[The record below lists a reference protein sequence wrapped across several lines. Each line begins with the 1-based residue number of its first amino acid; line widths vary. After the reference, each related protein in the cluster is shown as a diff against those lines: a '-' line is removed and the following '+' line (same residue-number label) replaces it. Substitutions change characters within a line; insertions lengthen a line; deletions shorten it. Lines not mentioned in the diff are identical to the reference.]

1 MPLTIEFLSPDNTQ
15 GYVFI
20 DRDNITFQFRPKS
33 DSDMDQVKA
42 ITKRTKMD
50 EILCHYAG
58 KLFLSEIKSDM
69 DFAAD
74 DVRHQATDHISA
86 FDKEKYHLHLK
97 FKRDVDWDIIR
108 QLFEPIPPQA
118 LLPCMKSEYKNHIL
132 ATAYG
137 YFAELNNEKQ
147 VKQIEEF
154 HREEKKEELAKLQ
167 NQVEGQAST
176 FVKTTPNYDVIK
188 ARLAE
193 IEKYYR
199 NTKIKG
205 SPAEKELREY
215 EQDQRTKALETFN
228 QFLNAT
234 SSIADFHTV
243 TNENERSSTK
253 ASSARHYFLKNPL
266 ISSALNK
273 DHNETMGT
281 YLKTMAPIF
290 HALLPFLNTLPADS
304 LVVRNQASNI
314 IGIASTSTPQ
324 FFKPITKRNSSD
336 KEKIGNHTLQIKS
349 DSDGEIKT
357 PSCSMTM

>member
-1 MPLTIEFLSPDNTQ
+1 
-15 GYVFI
+15 
-20 DRDNITFQFRPKS
+20 
-33 DSDMDQVKA
+33 
-42 ITKRTKMD
+42 MD
-50 EILCHYAG
+50 EILFHYAG

-228 QFLNAT
+228 QFLNPT
-234 SSIADFHTV
+234 SSIADFHRV
-243 TNENERSSTK
+243 PNENERSSTK
-253 ASSARHYFLKNPL
+253 ASPARHYFLKNPL
-266 ISSALNK
+266 MSSVSNRE
-273 DHNETMGT
+273 HSETIEAHT
-281 YLKTMAPIF
+281 KTTATRLPIL
-290 HALLPFLNTLPADS
+290 HPLLPFLNALPADR